1 MGLASLVWNIAGD
14 VTWDKQND
22 TMSKQL
28 DKSRMG
34 EKNPPSLGLFKK
46 LSRLGKRGRGTVPV

>member
-1 MGLASLVWNIAGD
+1 MGLTSLVWNIAGD

-22 TMSKQL
+22 TMRKQS

-34 EKNPPSLGLFKK
+34 DKSTPSLGLFKK
-46 LSRLGKRGRGTVPV
+46 LSLLGKRERVTVPV